1 VNIEASRVKLSMIC
15 ENRKGMKK
23 IEKKSHTKGLE
34 IFLYKDGI
42 LVDRILCEKLLHKCL
57 PEINVIVL
65 Q

>member
-1 VNIEASRVKLSMIC
+1 MIC